1 MLVIWELFYKTINY
15 TNFQKFSNQMDFQE
29 KLSNFARLFYVI
41 RALYKKLDGG
51 TAHYGG
57 HRSLRKIGFNS
68 SVYTFFEF
76 ISAEM

>member
-1 MLVIWELFYKTINY
+1 MKLFAITETTFK
-15 TNFQKFSNQMDFQE
+15 NFQLNEFSGE
-29 KLSNFARLFYVI
+29 TLKLCPAFYVI